1 MEDWLLLWLKFGLP
15 KRLWK
20 IKRQNIYFQ
29 PRWANRDQI
38 YPPLT
43 RVKNGKNIWNILG
56 VSHQAAKNSDPDGGP
71 CDGPARG
78 LQGASR
84 PCVGRR
90 SLAGWGAG
98 VGGTATAAGRVKAL
112 PRGVSCPEAVL
123 RDPHGWGL
131 MHTSAGGSPLRSGE
145 EQNPKEL
152 QAEILRAHTRL
163 MHGVH
168 TLQDTREDPQ
178 RALLWEWEKL
188 ATDHVLLWFHQTFI
202 SWEDPKG
209 SNLSK
214 GLNCFPEQAFIRN
227 RTWAMLSDAKIHVW
241 SLTLERSG
249 RRCNPDEI
257 KIDQWKSTKNYTHHG
272 VIKQGYKSSFYNCL
286 PHMQGVRG
294 QRDMP
299 RENLQWK
306 L

>member
-1 MEDWLLLWLKFGLP
+1 MGDPVTAQPVACRGLP
-15 KRLWK
+15 GRAW
-20 IKRQNIYFQ
+20 
-29 PRWANRDQI
+29 
-38 YPPLT
+38 
-43 RVKNGKNIWNILG
+43 
-56 VSHQAAKNSDPDGGP
+56 GG
-71 CDGPARG
+71 
-78 LQGASR
+78 GASR
-84 PCVGRR
+84 GEE
-90 SLAGWGAG
+90 LGLEG
-98 VGGTATAAGRVKAL
+98 L
-112 PRGVSCPEAVL
+112 PQLPEESRHYPEAWAAQRRCSETRTAEASCTQAQEGVPSGL
-123 RDPHGWGL
+123 VKSRTLKNYRQKYSEPMPGWC
-131 MHTSAGGSPLRSGE
+131 MVCIHP
-145 EQNPKEL
+145 
-152 QAEILRAHTRL
+152 
-163 MHGVH
+163 H